1 VGFHWEAANVNG
13 LKGNATLLVGPR
25 GVVAVLDFYNYV
37 MVLDHETMLI
47 WNQKTGS
54 DFETRP
60 VRVTMIRPKLLP
72 PFGDELESS
81 IQRMAASGARL
92 ALTDA
97 PSASMSLSTAEIVTD
112 APAAFPFAFKTIDE
126 ILILCDSP
134 TPNPGPNLAL
144 LVARPKESRYS
155 LYPQDWFNSSNLD
168 FGYQWVTR
176 VVRNAETGRVH
187 GEGFRIEPFVLDET
201 LRQLAT
207 GKPSA

>member
-112 APAAFPFAFKTIDE
+112 APAAFPFAFK
-126 ILILCDSP
+126 
-134 TPNPGPNLAL
+134 
-144 LVARPKESRYS
+144 SRYS